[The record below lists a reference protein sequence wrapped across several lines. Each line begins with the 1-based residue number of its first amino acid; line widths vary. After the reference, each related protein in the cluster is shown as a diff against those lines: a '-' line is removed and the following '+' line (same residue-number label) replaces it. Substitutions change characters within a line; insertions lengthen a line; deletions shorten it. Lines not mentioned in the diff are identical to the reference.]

1 MPGKQC
7 LASYRPCAAEIILKG
22 KKTMP
27 QEPQGTDSETI
38 KKAVERHYAAIAR
51 GEIKSCCNTAKA
63 APENLYNIA
72 TQTPGYNAQERAALP
87 EGADLG
93 LGCGDPTADADL
105 APGQTVLDLG
115 SGAGVDCFLAA
126 RRVGPTGQVIGVD
139 MTDAMLEKARAN
151 ADRGGFTNVEFRKG
165 EIEHL
170 PVESG
175 TVDRIISNCVINL
188 APNKARVFAEAF
200 RVLKPGGQ
208 ISVSD
213 IVSFGDV
220 PASIRTDLEQWS
232 GCVAG
237 ALDRGEYLRVIR
249 RAGFSSVSVL
259 KDVAYDCLRGLD
271 YGFASVTVRAVK

>member
-1 MPGKQC
+1 MPGERC
-7 LASYRPCAAEIILKG
+7 LASYRRCAAEIILKG

-72 TQTPGYNAQERAALP
+72 TQTPGYSPQELAALP

-105 APGQTVLDLG
+105 VPGQTVLDLG

-139 MTDAMLEKARAN
+139 MTDAMLARARAN
-151 ADRGGFTNVEFRKG
+151 AERGGFANVEFRKG
-165 EIEHL
+165 EIENV
-170 PVESG
+170 PVESS

-188 APNKARVFAEAF
+188 APDKARVFAEAY

-213 IVSFGDV
+213 IVSFGAV
-220 PASIRTDLEQWS
+220 PASIRTDLEQWT

-237 ALDRGEYLRVIR
+237 ALDREEYLQVIR

-259 KDVAYDCLRGLD
+259 KEVAYEYLRGPD

>member
-1 MPGKQC
+1 MSQD
-7 LASYRPCAAEIILKG
+7 
-22 KKTMP
+22 
-27 QEPQGTDSETI
+27 PQGTDSETI

-51 GEIKSCCNTAKA
+51 GELKSCCNTAKA
-63 APENLYNIA
+63 AENLYNIA
-72 TQTPGYNAQERAALP
+72 TAKGHNPVELATLP

-126 RRVGPTGQVIGVD
+126 RGVGPTGHVIGVD

-151 ADRGGFTNVEFRKG
+151 AQRGGFANVEFRKG
-165 EIEHL
+165 EIENL
-170 PVESG
+170 PVES
-175 TVDRIISNCVINL
+175 TSVDRIISNCVINL
-188 APNKARVFAEAF
+188 APDKARVFAEAY

-208 ISVSD
+208 ILVSD

-220 PASIRTDLEQWS
+220 PASIRVDLEQWA

-237 ALDRGEYLRVIR
+237 ALDREEYLQVIR
-249 RAGFSSVSVL
+249 RVGFSSVSVL
-259 KDVAYDCLRGLD
+259 KEVAYDYLRGQD
-271 YGFASVTVRAVK
+271 HGFASVTVRAVK